1 MKAAGA
7 LLVLAIT
14 SGCFVTPVMTFGGGK
29 SSEQVQHEGLDR
41 LFPAQLAATER
52 WTGAPRVA
60 RLRVW
65 ADDAYRAQ
73 NMRWQH
79 GFDEQLAYANAVL
92 APMLGIR
99 LEAEYHA
106 WERHAPDAPLA
117 EHLTA
122 LARQDTGDDVVWVV
136 GLTSSLSLVAE
147 PFEQIGVAR
156 LAAPYVVVRG
166 HADVEERKGFER
178 AFPDIDREQREL
190 VLEARRRH
198 KTAALLIH
206 ELAHSLGALHEVAED
221 SVMHPSYSH
230 RAASLGGRN
239 RELML
244 ITLADRLK
252 STAARDPQTTGRKL
266 LAALEDEWAGWRAG
280 ERDRWI
286 AELRAMTGAPADAPV
301 ARPAVAP
308 RGAVVASRNAAIA
321 SRGATDTAAP
331 VASPPVP
338 APVPVLALLP
348 PAALDKLR
356 EIETS
361 EIQDA
366 DAAAAQLAPLLTA
379 YPGNPRLHLLNCR
392 LAVRRSDVKAPEAVA
407 ACDRAASLSADLGPA
422 LEVAELRRSR
432 GDFAGARA
440 TIAAAEGRLATL
452 PADQAAAS
460 WNKLAWRYLDAEAVT
475 WAETAAAH
483 AGDAARDVA
492 AWAEMTRIRFGIPR
506 DAARYRLAPDDDA
519 AALAAV
525 RDVLAKVYRGEF
537 AAAAKAVAIA
547 DKRWPGLPGVLAARC
562 DLEIRRGE
570 TAAARQHCARAMAQ
584 GSSWATYLAGVIEL
598 NSGSKAT
605 AIARLRKAI
614 ELDPAL
620 IQAWTTLAKIFRR
633 SNAIADLDQVHRDF
647 RAQFHAELPP

>member
-7 LLVLAIT
+7 LLVLPIT
-14 SGCFVTPVMTFGGGK
+14 SGCCVAPVMTFGGGK
-29 SSEQVQHEGLDR
+29 SWEQGQHEGLDR

-52 WTGAPRVA
+52 WTGAQRVA

-166 HADVEERKGFER
+166 HADVEERKAFER
-178 AFPDIDREQREL
+178 AFRDSAGGQREL

-252 STAARDPQTTGRKL
+252 STAARGPQTTGRQPPAPPAGRGAGGRKL
-266 LAALEDEWAGWRAG
+266 VAALEDEWAGWRAD

-308 RGAVVASRNAAIA
+308 RSAVVASRNAAVA
-321 SRGATDTAAP
+321 SRGAADTAAP
-331 VASPPVP
+331 VA
-338 APVPVLALLP
+338 
-348 PAALDKLR
+348 
-356 EIETS
+356 
-361 EIQDA
+361 
-366 DAAAAQLAPLLTA
+366 
-379 YPGNPRLHLLNCR
+379 
-392 LAVRRSDVKAPEAVA
+392 
-407 ACDRAASLSADLGPA
+407 
-422 LEVAELRRSR
+422 
-432 GDFAGARA
+432 
-440 TIAAAEGRLATL
+440 
-452 PADQAAAS
+452 
-460 WNKLAWRYLDAEAVT
+460 
-475 WAETAAAH
+475 
-483 AGDAARDVA
+483 
-492 AWAEMTRIRFGIPR
+492 
-506 DAARYRLAPDDDA
+506 
-519 AALAAV
+519 
-525 RDVLAKVYRGEF
+525 
-537 AAAAKAVAIA
+537 
-547 DKRWPGLPGVLAARC
+547 
-562 DLEIRRGE
+562 
-570 TAAARQHCARAMAQ
+570 
-584 GSSWATYLAGVIEL
+584 
-598 NSGSKAT
+598 
-605 AIARLRKAI
+605 
-614 ELDPAL
+614 
-620 IQAWTTLAKIFRR
+620 
-633 SNAIADLDQVHRDF
+633 
-647 RAQFHAELPP
+647 